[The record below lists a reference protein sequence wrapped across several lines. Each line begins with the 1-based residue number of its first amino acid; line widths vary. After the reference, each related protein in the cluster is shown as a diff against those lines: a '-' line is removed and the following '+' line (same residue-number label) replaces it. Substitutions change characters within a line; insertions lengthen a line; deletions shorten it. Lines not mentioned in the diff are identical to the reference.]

1 MLLVGETGTGKTSVC
16 QLLALMRHTHLHV
29 LNCNQHTETSDFLG
43 GFRPTRTRTRDLAH
57 LRAVALGLLQS
68 PAWQLGWKQ
77 PPQEL
82 FAAAAAASPVEVE
95 ALLTGLSAELKE
107 LQGALQAALQQQQ
120 ALLDSCHGDGNDPA
134 AADAAAAA
142 KARIDQLQ
150 QLLQE
155 LSEGCSALK
164 AAAAA
169 ARAPFGWEDGPLV
182 VAMRAGQL
190 LLVDELNLA
199 EDAVLER
206 LNRCVRGFCLSLYV
220 LGPWYLSLFM

>member
-1 MLLVGETGTGKTSVC
+1 MGETGTGKTSVC
-16 QLLALMRHTHLHV
+16 QLLALMRATHLHV

-57 LRAVALGLLQS
+57 LRAVAEGLLQS
-68 PAWQLGWKQ
+68 PAWQLVGRQ
-77 PPQEL
+77 PPPEL
-82 FAAAAAASPVEVE
+82 AAAAADAASPVEVE

-107 LQGALQAALQQQQ
+107 VQAVLQAALQLVQQQ
-120 ALLDSCHGDGNDPA
+120 EGPKGAAGASLGTLPNPA
-134 AADAAAAA
+134 AAQAAAAA
-142 KARIDQLQ
+142 AGRGLEQLQ

-155 LSEGCSALK
+155 LGEGVSALK

-182 VAMRAGQL
+182 VAMRRGEL

-206 LNRCVRGFCLSLYV
+206 LNR
-220 LGPWYLSLFM
+220 